1 VCISILPPKVIP
13 FVIVLFVA
21 HGVTSVPSQKSI
33 YEKMLAEDDN
43 FSSTMIPKNRV
54 ARFLES
60 GLRIQASQYV
70 SVYHFHNNWLNQIF
84 QAKAQKLD
92 HKYQ

>member
-1 VCISILPPKVIP
+1 
-13 FVIVLFVA
+13 
-21 HGVTSVPSQKSI
+21 
-33 YEKMLAEDDN
+33 MLAEDDN